1 MIFKNSSISD
11 ALLSL
16 LYPRICA
23 ACTHSLFSHEK
34 VICMHCE
41 RHLPKTGFEEWS
53 ENPVEKIFWGRV
65 YISGASALYFYGKGE
80 KVQRLMH
87 GLKYR
92 GRKDIG
98 LWLGKQL
105 GVSILTGGRI
115 KQIDYIVPIPLHPKK
130 EYQRGFN
137 QSAMIGQGI
146 AEVTGWIF
154 SILLERIENTDTQT
168 RKSKYDRWKNVSG
181 KFRIKTGSNLDSLN
195 VLLVDD
201 IVTTG
206 ATLEACARVLLDAGV
221 RRVFIATI
229 AAA

>member
-1 MIFKNSSISD
+1 
-11 ALLSL
+11 
-16 LYPRICA
+16 
-23 ACTHSLFSHEK
+23 
-34 VICMHCE
+34 MHCE
-41 RHLPKTGFEEWS
+41 RHLPRTGFEDWS
-53 ENPVEKIFWGRV
+53 ENPIEKIFWGRV
-65 YISGASALYFYGKGE
+65 YIAGASALYFYGKGE

-105 GVSILTGGRI
+105 GISLLKGGRI
-115 KQIDYIVPIPLHPKK
+115 DQIDYIVPIPLHPKK

-137 QSAMIGQGI
+137 QSALICQGI
-146 AEVTGWIF
+146 AEVTGWVF
-154 SILLERIENTDTQT
+154 SPLLERTENTDTQT

-181 KFRIKTGSNLDSLN
+181 KFRVKPGSNLDSLN
-195 VLLVDD
+195 ILLVDD

-206 ATLEACARVLLDAGV
+206 ATLEASARILLDAGV
-221 RRVFIATI
+221 RRVYIATI

>member
-1 MIFKNSSISD
+1 MKFKKPAI
-11 ALLSL
+11 AEAFLSL
-16 LYPRICA
+16 FYPRICA

-53 ENPVEKIFWGRV
+53 ENPIEKIFWGRV
-65 YISGASALYFYGKGE
+65 YIAAASALYFYGKGE
-80 KVQRLMH
+80 KVQKLMH

-105 GVSILTGGRI
+105 GLSLLKGGRI
-115 KQIDYIVPIPLHPKK
+115 KQIDYIVPIPLHPRK

-137 QSAMIGQGI
+137 QSTLIGQGI
-146 AEVTGWIF
+146 AEATGWIF
-154 SILLERIENTDTQT
+154 SPLLERTENTDTQT
-168 RKSKYDRWKNVSG
+168 SKSKYDRWKNVSG
-181 KFRIKTGSNLDSLN
+181 KFRVKPGTELDSLN
-195 VLLVDD
+195 ILLVDD

-206 ATLEACARVLLDAGV
+206 ATLEANARALLDAGV

>member
-1 MIFKNSSISD
+1 MKIKKPAFAE

-16 LYPRICA
+16 FYPRICA

-41 RHLPKTGFEEWS
+41 RHLPKTGFEDWS
-53 ENPVEKIFWGRV
+53 ENPIEKIFWGRV
-65 YISGASALYFYGKGE
+65 YIAAASALYFYGKGE

-87 GLKYR
+87 GLKYKR
-92 GRKDIG
+92 RKDVG
-98 LWLGKQL
+98 LWLGKEL
-105 GVSILTGGRI
+105 GISLLKGKRF

-137 QSAMIGQGI
+137 QSALIGQGM
-146 AEVTGWIF
+146 AEVTGWTF
-154 SILLERIENTDTQT
+154 SLLLERTVNTATQT

-181 KFRIKTGSNLDSLN
+181 KFRVKPGSNLDGLRI
-195 VLLVDD
+195 LLVDD

-206 ATLEACARVLLDAGV
+206 ATLEANAKILLEAGV
-221 RRVFIATI
+221 SQVYIASI

>member
-1 MIFKNSSISD
+1 
-11 ALLSL
+11 
-16 LYPRICA
+16 
-23 ACTHSLFSHEK
+23 
-34 VICMHCE
+34 MHCE
-41 RHLPKTGFEEWS
+41 RHLPKTGFEVWS
-53 ENPVEKIFWGRV
+53 ENPIEKIFWGRV
-65 YISGASALYFYGKGE
+65 YIAGASALYFYGKGE
-80 KVQRLMH
+80 KVQQLMH

-146 AEVTGWIF
+146 SEVTGWIF
-154 SILLERIENTDTQT
+154 SPLLERTENTATQT

-181 KFRIKTGSNLDSLN
+181 KFRIKPGSRLERLN
-195 VLLVDD
+195 ILLVDD

-221 RRVFIATI
+221 KRVFIATI

>member
-1 MIFKNSSISD
+1 MKLKKPAFAE

-16 LYPRICA
+16 FYPRICA

-41 RHLPKTGFEEWS
+41 RHLPKTGFEDWS
-53 ENPVEKIFWGRV
+53 ENPIEKIFWGRV
-65 YISGASALYFYGKGE
+65 YIAGASALYFYGKGE
-80 KVQRLMH
+80 KVQHLMH

-98 LWLGKQL
+98 VWLGKQL
-105 GVSILTGGRI
+105 GISLLKGGRFR
-115 KQIDYIVPIPLHPKK
+115 QIDYIVPIPLHTKK

-137 QSAMIGQGI
+137 QSTLIGQGI
-146 AEVTGWIF
+146 AEVTGWVF
-154 SILLERIENTDTQT
+154 SPLLERTENTDTQT

-181 KFRIKTGSNLDSLN
+181 KFRVKSGSNLESLN
-195 VLLVDD
+195 ILLVDD

-206 ATLEACARVLLDAGV
+206 ATLEACALVLLEAGV
-221 RRVFIATI
+221 RRVYIATI

>member
-1 MIFKNSSISD
+1 MKLKKPAIAE

-16 LYPRICA
+16 FYPRICA

-41 RHLPKTGFEEWS
+41 RHLPKTGFEDWS
-53 ENPVEKIFWGRV
+53 ENPIEKLFWGRA
-65 YISGASALYFYGKGE
+65 YIAAASALYFYGKGE
-80 KVQRLMH
+80 KVQHLMH

-105 GVSILTGGRI
+105 GLSLLKGGRI
-115 KQIDYIVPIPLHPKK
+115 NQIDYIVPIPLHPKK

-137 QSAMIGQGI
+137 QSTLIAQGI

-154 SILLERIENTDTQT
+154 SPLLERTENTATQT

-181 KFRIKTGSNLDSLN
+181 KFRVVPGSKLDSLSI
-195 VLLVDD
+195 LLIDD

-206 ATLEACARVLLDAGV
+206 ATLEANARVLLDAGV

-229 AAA
+229 ASA